1 MLEPDGLP
9 GTKPQP
15 LQPAVHTAATGTG
28 GRAMERLLDQGF
40 LSGLIDIAVKAG
52 GIKVAG
58 VASGIHQ
65 KLFDACAPCR
75 KEEAAPLVD
84 AEVVG

>member
-1 MLEPDGLP
+1 
-9 GTKPQP
+9 
-15 LQPAVHTAATGTG
+15 
-28 GRAMERLLDQGF
+28 
-40 LSGLIDIAVKAG
+40 LIDIAVKAG

-65 KLFDACAPCR
+65 KLFDACAPFR
-75 KEEAAPLVD
+75 KEEPAPLVD